1 MTLLLPEAVSQ
12 IFMQQDWEPIGTLV
26 FSFILSLG
34 MSEMALLVP
43 SCHTWILVKHPLA
56 LCLNTMGEHHF
67 SVCRVSKT
75 TYCNANQSFPKPKQ
89 QVELQS
95 KTKQVFLLWEIAVF
109 VTLFPIKM
117 TSDDRPCALTMGF
130 DTSVYIDL
138 MTIWI
143 VSRVFQG

>member
-12 IFMQQDWEPIGTLV
+12 KFMQQDWEPIGTLV

-67 SVCRVSKT
+67 SDCRVSKT

-89 QVELQS
+89 QVKLQS
-95 KTKQVFLLWEIAVF
+95 KTKNCLSIVRNCSFSNS
-109 VTLFPIKM
+109 FPHKGDI
-117 TSDDRPCALTMGF
+117 DDRPCALTMGF

-143 VSRVFQG
+143 VSRFFQR